1 MKELDLPNRIF
12 QQNKQLDVHYSEHRR
27 QSPYDK
33 KSLQILQ
40 YIQNLLA
47 SMNLFEEHCM
57 LIKQLGKNDP
67 RGTL

>member
-33 KSLQILQ
+33 KSLANTTIHSKFVGF
-40 YIQNLLA
+40 NE
-47 SMNLFEEHCM
+47 SF
-57 LIKQLGKNDP
+57 
-67 RGTL
+67 